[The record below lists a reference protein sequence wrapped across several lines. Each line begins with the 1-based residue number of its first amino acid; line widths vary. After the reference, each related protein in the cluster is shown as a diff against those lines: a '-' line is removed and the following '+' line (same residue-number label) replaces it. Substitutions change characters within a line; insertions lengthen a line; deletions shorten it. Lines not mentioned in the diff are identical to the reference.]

1 MTFQVLLTKKAE
13 KALDNLSEG
22 YRLKV
27 IQVLREV
34 KSDPFF
40 GKKLLGK
47 KKGQYSVRVWPYRI
61 IYRVEKKQLIIIV
74 IDIDHRQGVYK
85 S

>member
-1 MTFQVLLTKKAE
+1 MAFQVLLTKKAE
-13 KALDNLSEG
+13 KSLDDLSDA

-34 KSDPFF
+34 RSDPFF

-85 S
+85 N

>member
-1 MTFQVLLTKKAE
+1 MEFQVIFTRKAE
-13 KALDNLSEG
+13 KALGSFPDA
-22 YRLKV
+22 YRLKI
-27 IQVLREV
+27 IQAIREI

-47 KKGQYSVRVWPYRI
+47 KKGQYSARVWPYRI
-61 IYRVEKKQLIIIV
+61 IYHIEKKQLIIIV

-85 S
+85 D